1 MTEGTRGT
9 TDLELEKANAENT
22 RLAEQNATL
31 TEPVYFCSRR
41 SCEAAN
47 ARADCES
54 SVKPIKAIIGYL
66 TPDGYVE
73 TDDPEVANAGV
84 QRYIKAIEDLRLEL
98 AEKKTELKR
107 QIALQKAVPIVG
119 EQCAR
124 CHDREKP
131 TLHVGRYDSWLCA
144 DCHVRALE
152 AEIKPLER
160 KVRKEQDRASL
171 AEAERQ
177 RRMKAYADTAD
188 LLGIPHDH
196 SVQSAIKVLQGKL
209 EDLEAE
215 LFQRNA
221 TLGALTVALE
231 SAQRDIRDRESI
243 KRILSDHLKDAH
255 EALERGII
263 QAEDLKP
270 YPETMKRNNGD
281 WHVLTGFDLAD
292 VLGCLSFLASAKTS
306 APERSRKAWADLS
319 KACER
324 ALNWIKAG

>member
-107 QIALQKAVPIVG
+107 QIALQKAV
-119 EQCAR
+119 
-124 CHDREKP
+124 
-131 TLHVGRYDSWLCA
+131 
-144 DCHVRALE
+144 
-152 AEIKPLER
+152 
-160 KVRKEQDRASL
+160 
-171 AEAERQ
+171 
-177 RRMKAYADTAD
+177 ADTAD

-270 YPETMKRNNGD
+270 YPGTMKRNNGD